1 MKLDKENML
10 LYVVTDRTW
19 LGDKSLVWQ
28 VEEALRGGA
37 TFLQLREKDLPLDE
51 FIQLAK
57 DIKVIAHRY
66 QVPFIIN
73 DNVEVAVQADADG
86 VHLGQKDGRIEEA
99 REKLGFNKIIGL
111 SAHNVEEALSAQQKG
126 ADYIGVGAVFQTATK
141 KDASPLSFATLQE
154 VCLTVEIPVVAI
166 GGITKNNI
174 LQLSGSGVDGVAVI
188 SAVFAEP
195 DICEATK
202 ELLKFS
208 RKMVG
213 KDKYV

>member
-1 MKLDKENML
+1 MKLSKKDML

-19 LGDKSLVWQ
+19 LGKKSLVWQ

-37 TFLQLREKDLPLDE
+37 TFIQLREKNLPLDE
-51 FIQLAK
+51 YIQLAK
-57 DIKVIAHRY
+57 EVKVIAHKY
-66 QVPFIIN
+66 KVPFIIN
-73 DNVEVAVQADADG
+73 DNVEVAVQANADG

-99 REKLGFNKIIGL
+99 REKLGINKIIGL

-126 ADYIGVGAVFQTATK
+126 ANYIGVGAVFQTATK
-141 KDASPLSFATLQE
+141 LDANPLSFATLKE
-154 VCLTVEIPVVAI
+154 ICETVHIPVVAI

-195 DICEATK
+195 EIYDATK
-202 ELLKFS
+202 ELLKLS
-208 RKMVG
+208 QSMVSSSEY
-213 KDKYV
+213 K